1 MNVQRPG
8 PNPHFA
14 NSLSESLPQICVP
27 ATQGLE
33 RTSFGCYVASHAHC
47 AHVRVREKERA
58 SKRARERE
66 RERESQLV
74 RVRACVRTQRLTD
87 VLVCTGFLT
96 GFLVRVFILHLAPI
110 HTHEFV
116 RAHMH
121 KCTHMHTRAH
131 TSTHTC
137 CWPDSE
143 AYLKPDDKPVSFIR
157 MLGHIWGIIGHMCC
171 T

>member
-1 MNVQRPG
+1 MSRTRTQPPLCELFIRKSS
-8 PNPHFA
+8 A
-14 NSLSESLPQICVP
+14 NLCAGNARSGAHKFWLLRCIPCSL
-27 ATQGLE
+27 
-33 RTSFGCYVASHAHC
+33 
-47 AHVRVREKERA
+47 RVREKERA
-58 SKRARERE
+58 SKRA

-87 VLVCTGFLT
+87 VLVCTGFVT

>member
-1 MNVQRPG
+1 MSRDPDPTPTLRTLYQKVFRKSVCRQRKDWS
-8 PNPHFA
+8 A
-14 NSLSESLPQICVP
+14 QV
-27 ATQGLE
+27 
-33 RTSFGCYVASHAHC
+33 GCYVASNAHC

>member
-1 MNVQRPG
+1 MSRTRTQPPLCELFIRKSS
-8 PNPHFA
+8 A
-14 NSLSESLPQICVP
+14 NLCAGNARIGAHKSDQSL
-27 ATQGLE
+27 
-33 RTSFGCYVASHAHC
+33 GCYVASHAHC
-47 AHVRVREKERA
+47 AHVREKERA
-58 SKRARERE
+58 SKRARERG

-121 KCTHMHTRAH
+121 TCTH
-131 TSTHTC
+131 THTQARA
-137 CWPDSE
+137 P
-143 AYLKPDDKPVSFIR
+143 AVGRTQRPYLKPDDKPVSFIR